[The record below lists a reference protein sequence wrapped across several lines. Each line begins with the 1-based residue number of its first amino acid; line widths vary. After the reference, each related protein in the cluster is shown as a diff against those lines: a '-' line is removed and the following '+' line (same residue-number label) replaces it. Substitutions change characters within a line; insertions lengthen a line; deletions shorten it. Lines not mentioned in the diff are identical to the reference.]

1 MTFLAGVNSKS
12 IEVKLPKDFAKD
24 VYLNYSDLRK
34 SSRVSDERKEKT
46 SYWLKMNK
54 CVTNLKD
61 GLNNYIQ
68 NTEDKDYSKAA
79 KDVLENSKNK

>member
-1 MTFLAGVNSKS
+1 MKGKKNIILA
-12 IEVKLPKDFAKD
+12 
-24 VYLNYSDLRK
+24 
-34 SSRVSDERKEKT
+34 
-46 SYWLKMNK
+46 KMNK

-79 KDVLENSKNK
+79 KDVLENSKINNAPSKEDNYDREF